1 MVAVKALNQA
11 QITLRTVSTHAASV
25 STNTVAGKTR
35 VLSST
40 ATPTPVCDTT
50 TTPSSPKKVSWL
62 SALFGDSGSSQ
73 PKVHRPF
80 GVHEKAHLKLAT
92 RKKDKVM
99 QTNPGARVEPE
110 FLPEIESHR
119 LVEEALDVI
128 KKYGISHVSEEQRIE
143 MAHQLKH
150 FPLPKADLKEL
161 VNMQRVTGRFEDAA
175 QTLAP
180 WGYGDDFN
188 IEQVPPALRSML
200 ERIQASP
207 HFCLGKPRD
216 ITLNH
221 RENYF
226 YRLDPHIDPVDDGG
240 NVFILGLLSGTV
252 LTLSPTS
259 RTMHPDQ
266 HKAMDPR
273 RVAEVSWLP
282 GKDIDVD
289 LPARTLLHL
298 SGDARYSWCHG
309 IRLGVTHPQIEDYYL
324 GAELPEE
331 ARVLGGEQK
340 GEVPLWDWWGNMKNL
355 RRRGP
360 ERLSII
366 FAFSDP
372 E

>member
-1 MVAVKALNQA
+1 MATPLVMMDALEKRIYPVIREATTRDHVPYNALLAHHNVPKHTFHSPPRHCIWYELPTTSHKHATVLRDIQGFAAEFSCSSTYRTMARSLMVAVKALNQA

-119 LVEEALDVI
+119 LVKEALDVI

-161 VNMQRVTGRFEDAA
+161 VNMQRVTGVSAA
-175 QTLAP
+175 
-180 WGYGDDFN
+180 YEVDRK
-188 IEQVPPALRSML
+188 IENT
-200 ERIQASP
+200 
-207 HFCLGKPRD
+207 K
-216 ITLNH
+216 
-221 RENYF
+221 
-226 YRLDPHIDPVDDGG
+226 
-240 NVFILGLLSGTV
+240 
-252 LTLSPTS
+252 
-259 RTMHPDQ
+259 
-266 HKAMDPR
+266 
-273 RVAEVSWLP
+273 
-282 GKDIDVD
+282 
-289 LPARTLLHL
+289 
-298 SGDARYSWCHG
+298 
-309 IRLGVTHPQIEDYYL
+309 
-324 GAELPEE
+324 
-331 ARVLGGEQK
+331 K
-340 GEVPLWDWWGNMKNL
+340 GECVWLEALWIG
-355 RRRGP
+355 
-360 ERLSII
+360 
-366 FAFSDP
+366 
-372 E
+372 